1 MNVRTLDR
9 WTLAGIAL
17 GIAAMLQPWWDGG
30 FQAGFFLTIAATLAQ
45 IAVSHAPSRE
55 P

>member
-1 MNVRTLDR
+1 MNVRKLDR
-9 WTLAGIAL
+9 LTLAGIAL

-30 FQAGFFLTIAATLAQ
+30 FQAGFFFTIAATLAQ
-45 IAVSHAPSRE
+45 IAVSHAHPRE